1 MYHEFNCELVK
12 KIWQTFDAVV
22 SKKAT
27 TSQQNRLSQ
36 SGGTHVSMR
45 KELVSGSNND
55 VIMHQF
61 HTAKVKT
68 TQVMIGAGLKIN
80 PMIEWTM

>member
-1 MYHEFNCELVK
+1 
-12 KIWQTFDAVV
+12 
-22 SKKAT
+22 
-27 TSQQNRLSQ
+27 
-36 SGGTHVSMR
+36 MR

-68 TQVMIGAGLKIN
+68 TQVMIGAGL
-80 PMIEWTM
+80 IECSNLAIKQLVDNQP